1 MSNAVIT
8 PTVIAKEALMQLEN
22 NMVMGNQVFRDYKK
36 EFVKVGDTVN
46 VRMPVDFTVTDGA
59 TRSNQ
64 DVVEKNSNV
73 VINSRKHVSWKFTTQ
88 DLTLTIEEYSDR
100 YVKPA
105 MIRLAN
111 QVDADLCALYKKIYF
126 TAGAAGTTPA
136 TFAAIA
142 AAAQKMDEVGVP
154 DDGQR
159 RLVLN
164 PAARWALAD
173 GLKGVYNSKRVEDFI
188 GKGYL
193 GSIAEFDILG
203 DQNIISHVKGT
214 ATGTPLVNGAAQ
226 NVTYASLTSGSSF
239 WQSSLITDGW
249 TNSLTP
255 ALKAGDVFTI
265 ASVFA
270 VNPINKTSTGQ
281 LQEFTVI
288 SDANSDGAGNSTI
301 TVSPPII
308 SSGVFQTVSAAPADN
323 AAITVKASH
332 AANLAFHKN
341 AFALVMCPLELPD
354 GCAYKAR
361 ESYNGMSVRV
371 VKDYDI
377 DADEEII
384 RLDILYGT
392 KAVDPRLAVRLL
404 G

>member
-1 MSNAVIT
+1 MPNAIIN

-22 NMVMGNQVFRDYKK
+22 TLVMGNNVHREYKK

-64 DVVEKNSNV
+64 DVVEKNSNIV
-73 VINSRKHVSWKFTTQ
+73 VDKRKHVSWKFSTQ
-88 DLTLTIEEYSDR
+88 DLTLTVEEYSER
-100 YVKPA
+100 YIKPA
-105 MIRLAN
+105 MIRLGN
-111 QVDADLCALYKKIYF
+111 QVDADLCSLYKKVYHS
-126 TAGAAGTTPA
+126 AGTAGTTPA
-136 TFAAIA
+136 TFAALA

-164 PAARWALAD
+164 PAAHWSLAD
-173 GLKGVYNSKRVEDFI
+173 GLKGIQNQKRVEDFI
-188 GKGYL
+188 GRGYL
-193 GSIAEFDILG
+193 GTMANFDILG
-203 DQNIISHVKGT
+203 DQNVKAHTKGI
-214 ATGTPLVNGAAQ
+214 ATGTPLVNGGAQ
-226 NVTYASLTSGSSF
+226 GVTYASLTSGSSF
-239 WQSSLITDGW
+239 WQSNLITDGW
-249 TNSLTP
+249 TAGQTGI
-255 ALKAGDVFTI
+255 LKAGDVFTI
-265 ASVFA
+265 AGVFA
-270 VNPINKTSTGQ
+270 VNPISKDSTGA
-281 LQEFTVI
+281 LQQFTVI
-288 SDANSDGAGNSTI
+288 SDVNSDGTGNATLA
-301 TVSPPII
+301 VSPPII
-308 SSGVFQTVSAAPADN
+308 PSGVFQTVTAAPADN
-323 AAITVKASH
+323 AAITVVANH

-354 GCAYKAR
+354 SAGFKAR

-384 RLDILYGT
+384 RLDILYGV